1 MRKTLIALMFAA
13 ALPTVAMAMPQDGGP
28 MGGPLDGPRH
38 GGQMHG
44 MHGKGPY
51 SQLDLSREQREQIR
65 KIMGEQMHER
75 KQVVDKYLEKLSPA
89 DQKALKDEMAANHKK
104 AEADVR
110 AVLKP
115 DQQKKFDEI
124 QKKQAER
131 RAEWAEFKAWK
142 AQQPQKA
149 Q

>member
-13 ALPTVAMAMPQDGGP
+13 TLPTVAMAMPEGAGQMDGP
-28 MGGPLDGPRH
+28 MDGSRH

-75 KQVVDKYLEKLSPA
+75 KALVDKYLAKLSPA
-89 DQKALKDEMAANHKK
+89 DQKAMKDEVAAKREK
-104 AEADVR
+104 AQADVR

>member
-13 ALPTVAMAMPQDGGP
+13 ALPTVAMAMPEGPGP
-28 MGGPLDGPRH
+28 MGGPMDGPRH
-38 GGQMHG
+38 SEHMR
-44 MHGKGPY
+44 GKSPFG
-51 SQLDLSREQREQIR
+51 QLDLSREQREQIG
-65 KIMGEQMHER
+65 KLMGEQKHQQRQLVE
-75 KQVVDKYLEKLSPA
+75 KYLEKLSPA
-89 DQKALKDEMAANHKK
+89 DQKAMKDEIAAKHQKTQ
-104 AEADVR
+104 ADIR
-110 AVLKP
+110 ALLKP
-115 DQQKKFDEI
+115 EQQKEFDAI

>member
-13 ALPTVAMAMPQDGGP
+13 ALPTVAMAMPEGAGP
-28 MGGPLDGPRH
+28 MGDHMDGSRH

-75 KQVVDKYLEKLSPA
+75 QQLVDKYLEKLSPA
-89 DQKALKDEMAANHKK
+89 DQKALKDEMAAKHKK

-110 AVLKP
+110 ALLKP
-115 DQQKKFDEI
+115 DQQKQFDEI
-124 QKKQAER
+124 QKKKAER

-142 AQQPQKA
+142 AQQAQKA